1 MADALLARA
10 RDEAEK
16 AGIPWSGSLEKEFV
30 KALPSA
36 TGAEGLAGLL
46 ADLPLA
52 SMLAEKMAQPA
63 AAWCAHKAGHPQP
76 ETRPE
81 LHYTLWL
88 RREDFTES
96 RKAHFTRKLATL
108 LQLPPAAISFTLFRG
123 SIGVDAK
130 IQLQSQRQLAA
141 AVEACAPTRQHLCS
155 TAVSSRRPLA
165 CLVADPGATHGNP
178 GDAT

>member
-36 TGAEGLAGLL
+36 AGAEGLAGLL

-63 AAWCAHKAGHPQP
+63 AAWCAQKAGHPQP

-81 LHYTLWL
+81 LHSTFLL
-88 RREDFTES
+88 RGELEDFTES
-96 RKAHFTRKLATL
+96 RKAHFKRKLAT
-108 LQLPPAAISFTLFRG
+108 
-123 SIGVDAK
+123 
-130 IQLQSQRQLAA
+130 
-141 AVEACAPTRQHLCS
+141 
-155 TAVSSRRPLA
+155 
-165 CLVADPGATHGNP
+165 
-178 GDAT
+178 